1 MASEVSVLTVQLP
14 AEAASKQ
21 LDTRQFTKLRFPQ
34 HHQQHPQHHPQHH
47 HQLRPGDRRNDLL
60 RPSDSPRSH
69 SPRGDRRH
77 HDPSQPMTRVRS
89 RENLSSLPTPPG
101 TPTQRY
107 YRPRLQHVQPSKP
120 SPPLPA
126 AAGVPAALPT
136 PPRPISYSS
145 AGSSQYSDQ
154 NASPREP
161 SSTSSSPL
169 SRTPV
174 SASELEHPPC
184 FTNSSTAVRPKSNC
198 STSNQSTSSSTASA
212 SAPKKVEY
220 HTPPL
225 TNSHFSCYH
234 FHKTFVRSSNVLYP
248 LTCMTCLKA
257 DQEVRWRCVF
267 CCLRICADCLGGI
280 KGCKDRSL
288 IEFMEKLVMDLEAA
302 GTTATEKGENSA
314 DTVDTEPGP
323 SPGSEVEVEVDAA
336 PEPAREV
343 QV

>member
-34 HHQQHPQHHPQHH
+34 HHQQHHPQHHP
-47 HQLRPGDRRNDLL
+47 QLRPGDRRNDLL
-60 RPSDSPRSH
+60 RPSDSSPRSH

-77 HDPSQPMTRVRS
+77 HHDPSAPMTRVRS

-120 SPPLPA
+120 FPPA
-126 AAGVPAALPT
+126 SVPAALPT

-184 FTNSSTAVRPKSNC
+184 FTNSSAAVRPKSNC

-234 FHKTFVRSSNVLYP
+234 FHKTFARSSNVLYP

-257 DQEVRWRCVF
+257 DQEVRWRCTF
-267 CCLRICADCLGGI
+267 CCLRICTDCLGGI
-280 KGCKDRSL
+280 KRCKDRSL

-302 GTTATEKGENSA
+302 GTTTEKGETSP

-323 SPGSEVEVEVDAA
+323 GPGPGPGPEVEDTT
-336 PEPAREV
+336 PEPPREV
-343 QV
+343 PA